1 MSVFHL
7 KYRPQNITEL
17 DLPEVSDKIKS
28 IILSETDFQS
38 LLFAG
43 PKGSGKTSAARILAK
58 AVNCLNGKDGE
69 ACGKCE
75 NCLEIDK
82 GNSLDIIEIDA
93 ASNRGIDDVRG
104 LKENAYLSPIRLK
117 KKVFIIDE
125 VHMLTK
131 EAFNALLKL
140 IEEPPK
146 NTLFILCTTDA
157 QKIPETVLSRLLKVN
172 FRKGK
177 ESELEKSLEK
187 IVKGEKI
194 EIDNGARKLL
204 ISNSDG
210 SFRNLQR
217 TFNEIFLQFGK
228 KINEE
233 QVKTYFTAIRGEYQ
247 AEELEKD
254 LEVGEIKIIMEKLE
268 MMAQKGVDF
277 GELRLK
283 WLQYFHQ
290 KLLVNLDSGELKR
303 WVEILVRAGELEK
316 IAMIEQLPL
325 ELAVIEMKSNP
336 SRPLVTSPSD
346 SSKSGRQGDIK
357 NEIKKVEVKKTEEK
371 KADVSWEDIKEE
383 KEKEIEKKI
392 IEAVKVVETKPKVVV
407 EIAEVEEKWGEVLLA
422 VKPYNH
428 SVEAFLRAAR
438 PKKMVDGELIIEV
451 FYKFHKEK
459 LEEAKN
465 RKIVEIGLDKVF
477 GGFVSFECVLSEGG
491 SRNVTPKA
499 AAVKSEVETKVTTEA
514 EIYDVAKDIF
524 G

>member
-7 KYRPQNITEL
+7 KYRPSKVTEL

-28 IILSETDFQS
+28 IILSDTDFQS

-58 AVNCLNGKDGE
+58 AVNCLKPKEAE
-69 ACGKCE
+69 ACGKCD
-75 NCLEIDK
+75 NCLEIEK
-82 GNSLDIIEIDA
+82 GNSLDIMEIDA
-93 ASNRGIDDVRG
+93 ASNRGIDDVRS

-117 KKVFIIDE
+117 KKIFIIDE

-177 ESELEKSLEK
+177 IEELKKSLEK

-194 EIDNGARKLL
+194 EIEAEAQKML
-204 ISNSDG
+204 ILNSDG
-210 SFRNLQR
+210 SFRNLQK
-217 TFNEIFLQFGK
+217 TFNEIFLQFGN

-233 QVKTYFTAIRGEYQ
+233 QVKKYFVLTRGEYQ

-254 LEVGEIKIIMEKLE
+254 LEGNEIKVIVDKLE
-268 MMAQKGVDF
+268 VMAQKGVDF

-283 WLQYFHQ
+283 WLQYFHY
-290 KLLVNLDSGELKR
+290 KLLENLDRQELKR

-325 ELAVIEMKSNP
+325 ELAVIEMKTNP
-336 SRPLVTSPSD
+336 SVVKTASPSD
-346 SSKSGRQGDIK
+346 KGERI
-357 NEIKKVEVKKTEEK
+357 EERETKKEEK
-371 KADVSWEDIKEE
+371 KITDDSWK
-383 KEKEIEKKI
+383 EKKI
-392 IEAVKVVETKPKVVV
+392 EKEREIEEKIIEEVAEVETKEKAIVNL
-407 EIAEVEEKWGEVLLA
+407 AQVEEKWGEVLQS

-438 PKKMVDGELIIEV
+438 PKKITSQGLIIEV

-477 GGFVSFECVLSEGG
+477 GGFVNFDCVLADGNSKRVAPLTVVNNKEDKVISE
-491 SRNVTPKA
+491 S
-499 AAVKSEVETKVTTEA
+499 

>member
-7 KYRPQNITEL
+7 KYRPKTITEL

-28 IILSETDFQS
+28 IILSENDFQS

-58 AVNCLNGKDGE
+58 AVNCLKLKDGE

-75 NCLEIDK
+75 NCLEIEK
-82 GNSLDIIEIDA
+82 GNSLDIMEIDA

-117 KKVFIIDE
+117 KKIFIIDE

-146 NTLFILCTTDA
+146 NTLFVLCTTDV

-177 ESELEKSLEK
+177 ESELLGSLEK
-187 IVKGEKI
+187 IIKGEKI
-194 EIDNGARKLL
+194 D
-204 ISNSDG
+204 ISEEAKTVLVKNSDG
-210 SFRNLQR
+210 SFRNLVR
-217 TFNEIFLQFGK
+217 TFNEINLQFGN
-228 KINEE
+228 KISEE
-233 QVKTYFTAIRGEYQ
+233 QVTTFFVAMRGEYQ

-254 LEVGEIKIIMEKLE
+254 LESGDIKIIMDKLE
-268 MMAQKGVDF
+268 TMAQKGVDF

-290 KLLVNLDSGELKR
+290 KMLLNLDNIELRR
-303 WVEILVRAGELEK
+303 WIEILVKTGELEK
-316 IAMIEQLPL
+316 IAIIEQLPL
-325 ELAVIEMKSNP
+325 ELAVLEMGQNLPPTPSFEKRMGKENIKQNFSTKIEVNK
-336 SRPLVTSPSD
+336 
-346 SSKSGRQGDIK
+346 
-357 NEIKKVEVKKTEEK
+357 EEK
-371 KADVSWEDIKEE
+371 KVVDNSWEEKKIE

-392 IEAVKVVETKPKVVV
+392 IEAVKEVETKPRVIV
-407 EIAEVEEKWGEVLLA
+407 EIAQVEERWGDILQA

-438 PKKMVDGELIIEV
+438 PKKMDDGALIIEV

-459 LEEAKN
+459 LEESKN

-477 GGFVSFECVLSEGG
+477 GGLMTFECILAESGSKREMPLKIVNSSEQ
-491 SRNVTPKA
+491 
-499 AAVKSEVETKVTTEA
+499 KVVSEA

>member
-1 MSVFHL
+1 LIKLREMAVFHL
-7 KYRPQNITEL
+7 KYRPSKVTEL
-17 DLPEVSDKIKS
+17 DLPEVSEKIKS

-38 LLFAG
+38 LLFTG

-58 AVNCLNGKDGE
+58 AVNCLKLKDGE

-75 NCLEIDK
+75 NCVEIEK
-82 GNSLDIIEIDA
+82 GNSLDIMEIDA

-117 KKVFIIDE
+117 KKIFIIDE

-177 ESELEKSLEK
+177 EVELEKSLDK

-194 EIDNGARKLL
+194 TIDEEAKKVL
-204 ISNSDG
+204 IKNSDG
-210 SFRNLQR
+210 SFRNIQR
-217 TFNEIFLQFGK
+217 TFNEIFLQFGN
-228 KINEE
+228 KISVE
-233 QVKTYFTAIRGEYQ
+233 QVTTFFTMMRGEYQ

-254 LEVGEIKIIMEKLE
+254 LESGDVKVIIEKLE
-268 MMAQKGVDF
+268 LMAQKGVDF

-290 KLLVNLDSGELKR
+290 RLLSELNSVELKR
-303 WVEILVRAGELEK
+303 WVEILVRVGELEK

-325 ELAVIEMKSNP
+325 ELAVIEMGQNPLPTPPLKMEGSNTNTKI
-336 SRPLVTSPSD
+336 SNIS
-346 SSKSGRQGDIK
+346 
-357 NEIKKVEVKKTEEK
+357 EEK
-371 KADVSWEDIKEE
+371 KVIDNSWEEKKIE
-383 KEKEIEKKI
+383 KEKEIEEKI
-392 IEAVKVVETKPKVVV
+392 IEAVREVETKPKVVV
-407 EIAEVEEKWGEVLLA
+407 EIAEVEEKWGEVLTA

-438 PKKMVDGELIIEV
+438 PKKMNKDGLIIEV

-477 GGFVSFECVLSEGG
+477 GGLLNFECVLSDGTTK
-491 SRNVTPKA
+491 RAMPLNI
-499 AAVKSEVETKVTTEA
+499 VKSSEEKVVTEA

>member
-7 KYRPQNITEL
+7 KYRPSKVTEL

-28 IILSETDFQS
+28 IILSENEFQS

-58 AVNCLNGKDGE
+58 AVNCMDLKDGE
-69 ACGKCE
+69 SCGKCDS
-75 NCLEIDK
+75 CKEIEK

-93 ASNRGIDDVRG
+93 ASNRGIDDVRA

-146 NTLFILCTTDA
+146 NTVFILCTTDA

-177 ESELEKSLEK
+177 EEELEKSLEK
-187 IVKGEKI
+187 IIKGEKI
-194 EIDNGARKLL
+194 EISDKARKVLVE
-204 ISNSDG
+204 SSDG

-217 TFNEIFLQFGK
+217 TFNEICLQFGN
-228 KINEE
+228 KISEE
-233 QVKTYFTAIRGEYQ
+233 QVKTFFVALRGEYQ

-254 LEVGEIKIIMEKLE
+254 LEKGNTEIIVKKLE
-268 MMAQKGVDF
+268 VMAQKGVDF
-277 GELRLK
+277 GELRMK
-283 WLQYFHQ
+283 WLVYFHQ
-290 KLLVNLDSGELKR
+290 KMLTDLNNENFKR

-316 IAMIEQLPL
+316 IATIEQLPL
-325 ELAVIEMKSNP
+325 ELAIIEMKE
-336 SRPLVTSPSD
+336 
-346 SSKSGRQGDIK
+346 KK
-357 NEIKKVEVKKTEEK
+357 EIRKEIIETRIEKPEEK
-371 KADVSWEDIKEE
+371 KNELEPAVVKNFGEAKEE
-383 KEKEIEKKI
+383 IIEKISEEIKSDKK
-392 IEAVKVVETKPKVVV
+392 VKVELSQ
-407 EIAEVEEKWGEVLLA
+407 VEERWGDVLQA

-438 PKKMVDGELIIEV
+438 PKKMTSDGLVIEV

-477 GGFVSFECVLSEGG
+477 GGYLSFECILAEGG
-491 SRNVTPKA
+491 KKKEIRDQKLETRDNGSENNEAVTE
-499 AAVKSEVETKVTTEA
+499 S

>member
-7 KYRPQNITEL
+7 KYRPRKVTEL

-28 IILSETDFQS
+28 IILSDTDFQS

-58 AVNCLNGKDGE
+58 AVNCLKAKDGE
-69 ACGKCE
+69 ACGKCD
-75 NCLEIDK
+75 NCLEIEK
-82 GNSLDIIEIDA
+82 GNSLDIMEIDA
-93 ASNRGIDDVRG
+93 ASNRGIDDVRS

-117 KKVFIIDE
+117 KKIFIIDE

-140 IEEPPK
+140 IEEPPRD
-146 NTLFILCTTDA
+146 TLFILCTTDA
-157 QKIPETVLSRLLKVN
+157 QKVPETVLSRLLKVN

-177 ESELEKSLEK
+177 NEELKKSLKK
-187 IVKGEKI
+187 IIKGEKI
-194 EIDNGARKLL
+194 EIEEEAVKVL
-204 ISNSDG
+204 IQNSDG
-210 SFRNLQR
+210 SFRNLQK
-217 TFNEIFLQFGK
+217 TFNEIFLQFGN
-228 KINEE
+228 KISEE
-233 QVKTYFTAIRGEYQ
+233 QVKTYFVVMRGEYQ

-254 LEVGEIKIIMEKLE
+254 LKESEIGVIVDKLE
-268 MMAQKGVDF
+268 IMAQKGVDF

-290 KLLVNLDSGELKR
+290 RMLADLDNEEIKR
-303 WVEILVRAGELEK
+303 WVEILVKAGELEK

-325 ELAVIEMKSNP
+325 ELAVIEMKG
-336 SRPLVTSPSD
+336 
-346 SSKSGRQGDIK
+346 KKESG
-357 NEIKKVEVKKTEEK
+357 NEKRETKIEKAETKEKKLIDNSWEEK
-371 KADVSWEDIKEE
+371 KIE
-383 KEKEIEKKI
+383 KEKEIEEKI
-392 IEAVKVVETKPKVVV
+392 MEKVAEVETKKRVVV
-407 EIAEVEEKWGEVLLA
+407 NLAQVEEKWGEVLQS

-438 PKKMVDGELIIEV
+438 PKKMTSEGLIIEV

-477 GGFVSFECVLSEGG
+477 GGFLNFDCVLADGSSKRSLPLATTKDKENKVISE
-491 SRNVTPKA
+491 S
-499 AAVKSEVETKVTTEA
+499 

>member
-7 KYRPQNITEL
+7 KYRPSKITEL

-28 IILSETDFQS
+28 IILSDNDFQS

-58 AVNCLNGKDGE
+58 AVNCLKLKDGE

-75 NCLEIDK
+75 NCLEIEK
-82 GNSLDIIEIDA
+82 GNSLDILEIDA
-93 ASNRGIDDVRG
+93 ASNRGIDDIRS

-117 KKVFIIDE
+117 KKIFIVDE

-146 NTLFILCTTDA
+146 DTIFILCTTDA

-177 ESELEKSLEK
+177 SEELKKSIEK

-194 EIDNGARKLL
+194 EIDDDAVEMLVA
-204 ISNSDG
+204 NSDG

-217 TFNEIFLQFGK
+217 SFNEIFLQFGS
-228 KINEE
+228 KIVVDNIK
-233 QVKTYFTAIRGEYQ
+233 VYLATIRGEYQ
-247 AEELEKD
+247 ADEFERD
-254 LEVGEIKIIMEKLE
+254 LFEDIKIVFDKLE
-268 MMAQKGVDF
+268 IMAEKGVDF

-283 WLQYFHQ
+283 WLEYFHK
-290 KLLVNLDSGELKR
+290 KLLVDLDNVELKR
-303 WVEILVRAGELEK
+303 WIEILVRAGEMEK
-316 IAMIEQLPL
+316 LSTIEQLPL
-325 ELAVIEMKSNP
+325 ELAVIEMMGKKE
-336 SRPLVTSPSD
+336 T
-346 SSKSGRQGDIK
+346 G
-357 NEIKKVEVKKTEEK
+357 NEKLETRKEEKAEEK
-371 KADVSWEDIKEE
+371 KVVDNSWEEKKIE
-383 KEKEIEKKI
+383 KEREIEKKI
-392 IEAVKVVETKPKVVV
+392 VEAVREVETKPKISV
-407 EIAEVEEKWGEVLLA
+407 EITEVQEKWGEILGA

-438 PKKMVDGELIIEV
+438 PKKMTSDGLVIEV

-477 GGFVSFECVLSEGG
+477 GGFLNFNCVLSDGE
-491 SRNVTPKA
+491 SRKSTPLTV
-499 AAVKSEVETKVTTEA
+499 VKDESQKVMSEA